1 MNFKVNKYNDRKHR
15 QQVIE
20 LWQEVFGYDSPRN
33 APELVIDKK
42 NAVTDGLFLVA
53 VDEQKVIGTVMAG
66 YDGHRGWIY
75 SLAVLPLYRENG
87 IGTALLTHAEKK
99 LAGLGCV
106 KINLQVIENNKS
118 VQEFYLENG
127 YLTEKRV
134 SMGKLLNENI
144 K

>member
-1 MNFKVNKYNDRKHR
+1 MNFKICKYNDSEHR

-20 LWQEVFGYDSPRN
+20 LWNEVFGYDSPRN

-42 NAVTDGLFLVA
+42 NAVTDGLFFVA

-75 SLAVLPLYRENG
+75 SLAVLPMNRGNG

-106 KINLQVIENNKS
+106 KINLQITEKNKS

-134 SMGKLLNENI
+134 SMGKLLSENN